1 MKISNVEV
9 KDLVNTYGS
18 PLYVYDQRMIEDK
31 LNAFKTHLKSSEF
44 ECDVIYASK
53 AFNCKA
59 MIQLVSKMDCS
70 LDVPSVVENCIQLI
84 WLALI
89 WVVYIFMAIINR
101 WMN

>member
-18 PLYVYDQRMIEDK
+18 PLYVYDQGMIEDK
-31 LNAFKTHLKSSEF
+31 LNAFKTCLKSSEF
-44 ECDVIYASK
+44 KCDVIYASK

-59 MIQLVSKMDCS
+59 MLQLVSKMDCS
-70 LDVPSVVENCIQLI
+70 LLSVVENCIRHML
-84 WLALI
+84 LVLTCVAF
-89 WVVYIFMAIINR
+89 IFMATINR